1 MDDTSD
7 GGTSHEAKDSGQ
19 YQGATE
25 ESNTVVEPAAP
36 RSLAATQGIL
46 LRHPP
51 RLPVMVLII
60 ISEIIYPFVYIWVR
74 CEFCGRS
81 DWIVEA
87 VLGKVSGLSYVSRR
101 GI

>member
-51 RLPVMVLII
+51 RLPVLVVVKLCQSRIQAALQGL
-60 ISEIIYPFVYIWVR
+60 FV
-74 CEFCGRS
+74 
-81 DWIVEA
+81 
-87 VLGKVSGLSYVSRR
+87 
-101 GI
+101 